1 MVLPDDTLANLG
13 NRIAVDIGTPVR
25 VELEGIEI
33 PVQSSIVGLEANKY
47 IIIKTP
53 EPLNRIE
60 HKLFKGAGLLI
71 RYIANG
77 TVFAFQSTVIE
88 TITKPLS
95 LLFVEYP
102 RIIQRHDL
110 REQQRMSCH
119 IPMRINS
126 DTEENIGCILDIAVS
141 GCRCLLKAAKNPSLL
156 TCTIDSTLSI
166 RCIIPGT
173 KEMITL
179 RGKVKNLKRT
189 RKEIDLGIVF
199 DLNMP
204 SESKKMI
211 NWFLSTIDSLV
222 YKP

>member
-1 MVLPDDTLANLG
+1 MEIPHDNLANLG
-13 NRIAVDIGTPVR
+13 NRIAVEIGIPLK

-33 PVQSSIVGLEANKY
+33 PLQSSIVGLEANKY

-53 EPLNRIE
+53 EPLNRVE
-60 HKLFKGAGLLI
+60 HKLFKGASLII
-71 RYIANG
+71 RYISNG

-88 TITKPLS
+88 IITKPLS

-102 RIIQRHDL
+102 RIIQRHEL

-119 IPMRINS
+119 IPMRISS

-141 GCRCLLKAAKNPSLL
+141 GCRCLLKGTKNPTLL
-156 TCTIDSTLSI
+156 TCNIDDTLTL

-173 KEMITL
+173 KEMISL

-189 RKEIDLGIVF
+189 RKEIDLGIIF
-199 DLNMP
+199 DSTLP

-211 NWFLSTIDSLV
+211 TWFLSTINGLV
-222 YKP
+222 FKA